1 MNDQTGVNAK
11 LQMSGVLQYR
21 DAAGAVVKEVPF
33 SGAIPLSQLGM
44 TVEQAQELIQQQEA
58 PHGPDHR

>member
-1 MNDQTGVNAK
+1 MSYATGVEAK
-11 LQMSGVLQYR
+11 LQMSGVITYR
-21 DAAGAVVKEVPF
+21 DSLGVVIKEVPF